1 MLGGFLNQKY
11 IFVLISFL
19 FILILSIGCVSASDE
34 LLVSS
39 SSPSLSDFASSDLS
53 DEGYGLSHDYSID
66 LDSYSS
72 SLESANSND
81 FDENSLEISN
91 QLSSSNNLPISD
103 SSNDSIKE
111 KMESKTKS
119 NKIETKIKANKINAY
134 YKENARLNIS
144 LKDSNNQAL
153 KNKSVKIYINKKILI
168 KRTDQN
174 GKIGLLLNLNP
185 GIYNV
190 KIAFAGDDA
199 FEKSSANTKVTIKK
213 VPVAIKTSNFSTYF
227 NSDIFFKAKVINN
240 ATKHPVEGIKV
251 LFKVYSSKN
260 KYKIYY
266 SLTDK
271 KGIATL
277 NKNLKVGKY
286 DVYTF
291 LKDTG
296 KGKHLVYR
304 NLKNKAVLKVKET
317 AEMGCSSIY
326 VYVNENESALAFRR
340 DSTYAAKLYIVSQK
354 WHGKKAIKQY
364 KLTGTYFFHS
374 IVTSDGW
381 LIGTGGWDNPKVNKK
396 IENLAGKMVSS
407 NSINSST
414 LKAIRKVESQ
424 LPTGHFAIVAP
435 NGRYAVVWRGGYIK
449 GKLKSGEYLD
459 VPNLRS
465 FFRKGKFK
473 KFSSNPATAAHKI
486 AATDIFGVNRRNI
499 MVYHYKRT
507 TKNYKTNSSVTV
519 YGSNDRGNLIGRHTS
534 HLIDNVL
541 FKKMFISKDVLFG
554 TPKKKLLGTHNF
566 GNIDKL
572 IKAKTEVTAP
582 NVTGNFNES
591 KYFKVTLRNNNTKK
605 LLKGVKVNLRVYTG
619 SNYTNYVLKTD
630 KNGRILFNIKQLAA
644 GTHKVLVSPAN
655 HKYIIS
661 AKSSIVINAIN
672 NANISEGSNDSNI
685 NDTDSSLIL

>member
-1 MLGGFLNQKY
+1 M
-11 IFVLISFL
+11 
-19 FILILSIGCVSASDE
+19 
-34 LLVSS
+34 
-39 SSPSLSDFASSDLS
+39 
-53 DEGYGLSHDYSID
+53 
-66 LDSYSS
+66 
-72 SLESANSND
+72 
-81 FDENSLEISN
+81 
-91 QLSSSNNLPISD
+91 
-103 SSNDSIKE
+103 
-111 KMESKTKS
+111 
-119 NKIETKIKANKINAY
+119 
-134 YKENARLNIS
+134 
-144 LKDSNNQAL
+144 
-153 KNKSVKIYINKKILI
+153 
-168 KRTDQN
+168 
-174 GKIGLLLNLNP
+174 
-185 GIYNV
+185 
-190 KIAFAGDDA
+190 
-199 FEKSSANTKVTIKK
+199 
-213 VPVAIKTSNFSTYF
+213 
-227 NSDIFFKAKVINN
+227 
-240 ATKHPVEGIKV
+240 
-251 LFKVYSSKN
+251 
-260 KYKIYY
+260 
-266 SLTDK
+266 
-271 KGIATL
+271 
-277 NKNLKVGKY
+277 
-286 DVYTF
+286 
-291 LKDTG
+291 
-296 KGKHLVYR
+296 
-304 NLKNKAVLKVKET
+304 
-317 AEMGCSSIY
+317 
-326 VYVNENESALAFRR
+326 
-340 DSTYAAKLYIVSQK
+340 
-354 WHGKKAIKQY
+354 
-364 KLTGTYFFHS
+364 
-374 IVTSDGW
+374 
-381 LIGTGGWDNPKVNKK
+381 
-396 IENLAGKMVSS
+396 
-407 NSINSST
+407 
-414 LKAIRKVESQ
+414 
-424 LPTGHFAIVAP
+424 PTGHFAIVAP